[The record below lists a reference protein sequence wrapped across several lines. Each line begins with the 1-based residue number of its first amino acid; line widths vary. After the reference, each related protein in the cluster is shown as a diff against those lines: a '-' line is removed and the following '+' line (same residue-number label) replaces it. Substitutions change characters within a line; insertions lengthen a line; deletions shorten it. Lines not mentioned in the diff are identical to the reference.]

1 MLEPALPK
9 NEHSRLTLLRELKI
23 LDSEK
28 SRSFDNITQLVS
40 QLLDVPIVAVS
51 LVDVDRQ
58 WFKSTVGL
66 DVCETGR
73 DVSFCGHVVYHEDIM
88 HVPDTHLDKR
98 FADNP
103 LVTEGPFIRSY
114 IGIPLRPDG
123 GEVVGTLCAI
133 DTRVREYSEQQVEQ
147 LRMLAEQTE
156 SLLQLNRVQN
166 QSVKLNDKLN
176 QEKRNLL
183 RDRAL
188 LSSLHKGI
196 SDFDALVS
204 GNLLWEFLQ
213 QSLRDLTNSQY
224 AFIGEKISDNGKPRL
239 KILSITDMSWDEGSR
254 LMYDDFLTG
263 KATLGSV
270 NSLIGQVFDQGETV
284 LMNHI
289 DLTASQ
295 RRFPKGYPDLH
306 NYLGIP
312 ITDGQEV
319 LGMIAIANCKDGV
332 DDALEQWL
340 QPFIATCVLIIR
352 LHRMMESSVQ
362 FNIELQQAKDLME
375 SANQAKTEFLSSMS
389 HELRTPLNSII
400 GFSQLLLTQK
410 KHPLADKHVRQ
421 IDQIH
426 NSGKHLL
433 NLINEVLDLSK
444 IEAGKLSLSIEP
456 TDINTVLEESLIT
469 IEPLAI
475 PANISIENNVT
486 NELVIL
492 ADYTRVKQ
500 VLINILSNAVKYNRP
515 NGSVLISVDVE
526 DISAAISIKDT
537 GKGIKPANMP
547 YLFEPFNRLG
557 AENSGIEGTGVGL
570 ALTHKLIEAMN
581 GSIDV
586 KSDSTGSCFT
596 VLFPLSE
603 QSIQSAI
610 DTADLS
616 EFKSREI
623 DTSLQK
629 KNVLYVEDNPA
640 NQELMNDIFEDL
652 EGLELTCV
660 GDAIIGFEIAKTT
673 QPDLIILDINLPD
686 INGFELLEMLH
697 NHPTTKDCSIIALSA
712 NAMPTDVARGQA
724 AGFEHYLVKPV
735 DIPNLLNVIEG
746 YFPNFGEAYD

>member
-1 MLEPALPK
+1 MLEPAIPQ
-9 NEHSRLTLLRELKI
+9 NESRRLALLRELKI

-73 DVSFCGHVVYHEDIM
+73 DVSFCGHVVFHENIM
-88 HVPDTHLDKR
+88 HVPDTHLDPR
-98 FADNP
+98 FTDNP
-103 LVTEGPFIRSY
+103 LVTDSPFIRSY
-114 IGIPLRPDG
+114 IGIPLRPG
-123 GEVVGTLCAI
+123 GTEVVGTLCAI
-133 DTRVREYSEQQVEQ
+133 DTRVREYSTQQIQQ

-166 QSVKLNDKLN
+166 QSIKLNDKLN

-188 LSSLHKGI
+188 LSNLHKGI

-204 GNLLWEFLQ
+204 GNLLWDFLQ
-213 QSLRDLTNSQY
+213 QSLKELTNSEY
-224 AFIGEKISDNGKPRL
+224 AFIGEKIVDNDEARL
-239 KILSITDMSWDEGSR
+239 KLLSITDMSWDENSR
-254 LMYDDFLTG
+254 VMYEDFISG
-263 KATLGSV
+263 RATLGSA
-270 NSLIGQVFDQGETV
+270 NSLIGQVFTKGETV
-284 LMNHI
+284 VMNNI
-289 DLTASQ
+289 DLTAPQ
-295 RRFPKGYPDLH
+295 RRFPKGHPKLH

-312 ITDGQEV
+312 ISDGKEV
-319 LGMIAIANCKDGV
+319 LGMIAIANRKHGV
-332 DDALEQWL
+332 DEALEQWL

-352 LHRMMESSVQ
+352 LHRMMESSEK

-375 SANQAKTEFLSSMS
+375 SANKAKTEFLSSMS

-410 KHPLADKHVRQ
+410 KHPLSEKHVRQ

-456 TDINTVLEESLIT
+456 TDINTVLEESLVT
-469 IEPLAI
+469 IEPLAS
-475 PANISIENNVT
+475 PAHISIENNVT

-537 GKGIKPANMP
+537 GKGIKPEDMP

-581 GSIDV
+581 GSIRV
-586 KSDSTGSCFT
+586 DSGPMGSCFT

-610 DTADLS
+610 DIADLG
-616 EFKSREI
+616 EFKNHKI

-629 KNVLYVEDNPA
+629 KSVLYVEDNPA
-640 NQELMNDIFEDL
+640 NQELMQDIFEDL
-652 EGLELTCV
+652 DALQLTCV
-660 GDAIIGFEIAKTT
+660 GDALIGFEIAKTT
-673 QPDLIILDINLPD
+673 QPNLIILDINLPD
-686 INGFELLEMLH
+686 INGFELLDMLQ
-697 NHPTTKDCSIIALSA
+697 NQPETKACPIIALSA

-735 DIPNLLNVIEG
+735 DIPNLLSVIES
-746 YFPNFGEAYD
+746 YFPNFGEAND